1 MKLAHVKN
9 SSGQA
14 LLLVLLGMAVILT
27 IVLSILSS
35 SVTDVR
41 ITTTEEDALR
51 AFSAAE
57 AGVERALITGGAA
70 TGSLGDS
77 NFNANITTI
86 GQAATSYIYP
96 SDVAAGDTATIWM
109 VSHGADDVLICDATS
124 PCFRGRDIKLCWG
137 KSGTANNVATTPA
150 LEVAVYYANTPGNY
164 GTIRIG
170 RANYDPNSGRLA
182 TNSFVSPDAGTCTI
196 GTTTFAF
203 QKTINLSTLGIP
215 ATSYNVANG
224 LQMVRVRLLYNTD
237 RAQSVGIDTN
247 FAGNSNFPTQAI
259 QIESTGTA
267 GDSTR
272 KVQVLKSYADLPPIF
287 DAAIF
292 SPIGITK

>member
-1 MKLAHVKN
+1 MNTARVRN

-35 SVTDVR
+35 SVTDVKV
-41 ITTTEEDALR
+41 TTTEEDALR

-57 AGVERALITGGAA
+57 AGVERALITGGSA
-70 TGSLGDS
+70 TGSIGGS
-77 NFNANITTI
+77 NFNASITTI

-96 SDVAAGDTATIWM
+96 ADVASGDTATIWM
-109 VSHGADDVLICDATS
+109 VSHDANDALICDATH
-124 PCFRGRDIKLCWG
+124 PCFTGRTIKFCWG
-137 KSGTANNVATTPA
+137 KSGTPNNAATTPA
-150 LEVAVYYANTPGNY
+150 IEVAVFYANTPGNY

-170 RANYDPNSGRLA
+170 RATFEPNASRIASNAFL
-182 TNSFVSPDAGTCTI
+182 SPDAGTCTI

-203 QKTINLSTLGIP
+203 QKTVDLSTLGVP
-215 ATSYNVANG
+215 AGSYNSANG
-224 LQMVRVRLLYNTD
+224 LQMLRVRMLYNTD
-237 RAQSVGIDTN
+237 RAQSVGVDTN
-247 FAGNSNFPTQAI
+247 FAGNSNFPSQAI

-272 KVQVLKSYADLPPIF
+272 RVQVLKGYADLPPVF

-292 SPIGITK
+292 SPLGITK